1 MKNKA
6 IDNKPS
12 MERISEVEEDK
23 YNTIIDKYNDGIN
36 KDEFNIDDKNFD
48 EFMNKN
54 INSSNLKEYF
64 DPNFNNT
71 DSSERFR
78 HEMSHNT
85 KTNIIDIRRPKT
97 QLQNKRVE
105 VYS

>member
-1 MKNKA
+1 M
-6 IDNKPS
+6 
-12 MERISEVEEDK
+12 
-23 YNTIIDKYNDGIN
+23 N

-78 HEMSHNT
+78 QEMSHNT
-85 KTNIIDIRRPKT
+85 KRNIIDIRSPKT
-97 QLQNKRVE
+97 HLQNKRVE
-105 VYS
+105 VYLNLSFRKIYIKMP